1 MHIFF
6 WYTEFFEALQWCPR
20 NFSAL
25 CDRKNST
32 GKRDTP
38 LFIHKTFRNQSFV
51 KKSRIPSRSSSA
63 LWDKNFSTEFRDIPF
78 LCIKFCDTRIFLK
91 HRIVPQQNFWVL
103 CDKIFPGRNVIPP
116 TTHKIFR
123 YQSFSGKQKCSFTKL
138 FFPVLWHKK
147 FWQNRDA
154 PPPSY
159 AWKFSN

>member
-1 MHIFF
+1 MTQTFF
-6 WYTEFFEALQWCPR
+6 DWNLWY
-20 NFSAL
+20 
-25 CDRKNST
+25 
-32 GKRDTP
+32 P
-38 LFIHKTFRNQSFV
+38 LFIHKTFRKQNFFKNST
-51 KKSRIPSRSSSA
+51 IHLRSSSA

-91 HRIVPQQNFWVL
+91 HRIVPQQNFSVL
-103 CDKIFPGRNVIPP
+103 CDKIFRGRNVIPP

-154 PPPSY
+154 PPLLCMKVFEIKNFLKHKIVLQWNIL
-159 AWKFSN
+159 AMWDKNF